1 MRHRAAIVTVAAGFA
16 ASLLLAAPAGAADR
30 YAPPTGAYLSLS
42 GFLVGLTDSD
52 FRDSSVSSVE
62 GDLESGTGWGAALA
76 LGTYVAGFLRLE
88 GEVSYRQNENDKVD
102 FGVLGDIDLDGN
114 RQAIGLMA
122 NLVFEPA
129 IGQFP
134 LRPYIG
140 AGLGGANIALEARD
154 LDIDDD
160 DWVFAFQ
167 GLAGLALDLGRAATL
182 VGGYRYFAADDASV
196 GSARV
201 DYRAHNLE
209 VGVRFRF

>member
-1 MRHRAAIVTVAAGFA
+1 MRHRAAFITVAAGVA
-16 ASLLLAAPAGAADR
+16 ASLLLAAPATAADR

-42 GFLVGLTDSD
+42 GFVVGLTDSD
-52 FRDSSVSSVE
+52 FRDASVSSAE
-62 GDLESGTGWGAALA
+62 GDLESSTGWGAALA
-76 LGTYVAGFLRLE
+76 LGTHVAGFLRLE
-88 GEVSYRQNENDKVD
+88 GELSYRQNENDKVD
-102 FGVLGDIDLDGN
+102 IGPLDIDLDGN

-122 NLVFEPA
+122 NAVFEPA

-140 AGLGGANIALEARD
+140 AGVGGANIALEARD

-167 GLAGLALDLGRAATL
+167 GLAGLALDLGRSATL

-196 GSARV
+196 GGARV
-201 DYRAHNLE
+201 DYKAHNVE
-209 VGVRFRF
+209 VGVRVRF